1 MQHLE
6 EKYYRIDEG
15 EKEELLS
22 EEHRGKGLGVNA
34 LFGAYMVLIFSL
46 VILLPKIYLASNIYY
61 VSRDIAKL
69 QTQENLLKEENHRL
83 ERELEDVRFK
93 YLMMNLN

>member
-1 MQHLE
+1 ME
-6 EKYYRIDEG
+6 EKYLRIKEH
-15 EKEELLS
+15 EKEELLFE
-22 EEHRGKGLGVNA
+22 EEHTKGLSVNA
-34 LFGAYMVLIFSL
+34 LFAAYMILVFSL
-46 VILLPKIYLASNIYY
+46 IVLLPKIYLASNIYY

-93 YLMMNLN
+93 YLMMDLS